1 MKGPA
6 LLRAGGGAAASGTTP
21 PPPGGGGAAE
31 KLNIG
36 GVGAG
41 CYMQTGHLGLEWE
54 LVAMKT
60 EMWLQSQPSHQPYQ
74 LWTASNKLRS
84 HVCNAYF

>member
-36 GVGAG
+36 GGGALSIAIRFDG
-41 CYMQTGHLGLEWE
+41 ALHARWAPGVRVETL
-54 LVAMKT
+54 K
-60 EMWLQSQPSHQPYQ
+60 
-74 LWTASNKLRS
+74 KLI
-84 HVCNAYF
+84 